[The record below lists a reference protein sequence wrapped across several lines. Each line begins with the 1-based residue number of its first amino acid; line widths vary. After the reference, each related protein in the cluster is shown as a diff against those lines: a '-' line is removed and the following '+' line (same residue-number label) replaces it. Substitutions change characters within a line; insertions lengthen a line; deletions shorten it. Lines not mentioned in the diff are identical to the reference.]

1 MLAKRH
7 HLFAAAAA
15 TLALGLFGTTA
26 NAAEIFSLTSSTF
39 KDSTMM
45 PKNAANSAANA
56 PTNPNCVG
64 ENVSPQLSWSG
75 APAGTR
81 SFALTVIDA
90 EGRFGAGFT
99 HWVAYGIPAEVKS
112 FAEGEAGRSQDNY
125 VAGKGDR
132 GVPTYAGPCP
142 PPGAPHHYMFVII
155 ATDLDPKDLPPGLT
169 PAALQAKLAG
179 HRKGAAGMVGAYVN
193 PYPE

>member
-1 MLAKRH
+1 MRIKPAKASLAAA
-7 HLFAAAAA
+7 LALAAFGGGAPAFAAEPFA
-15 TLALGLFGTTA
+15 
-26 NAAEIFSLTSSTF
+26 LTSTTF
-39 KDSTMM
+39 KDGALL
-45 PKNAANSAANA
+45 PKKAGDKL
-56 PTNPNCVG
+56 PGNPNCVG

-90 EGRFGAGFT
+90 EGRLGAGFA
-99 HWVAYGIPAEVKS
+99 HWIAYGIPADVKS

-125 VAGKGDR
+125 VAGKSDR
-132 GVPTYAGPCP
+132 GVPTYGGPCP

-169 PAALQAKLAG
+169 PAELQAKLAG
-179 HRKGAAGMVGAYVN
+179 HRKGAAGMVGTYVN